1 MNVAAVQW
9 VIVSGGFH
17 HEGGMDRANA
27 ALAIHLAE
35 RGARVH
41 LVTHRV
47 DAPLCDHP
55 RISSAIVPRYGGLYF
70 TSDLTLDRRARQ
82 VAGDLQRSGSRVFV
96 IANGGNCAIGDV
108 NWVHSVHHA
117 WPCRDEAAPTW
128 FRLKNRTYKA
138 WARRRERRSIRAARV
153 VIANSERTRADL
165 VDCLGVS
172 EAAVQTVYL
181 GSSPDWVPPDAA
193 TRERARRAWCRDPAL
208 PLVAFIGALGH
219 DVNKG
224 IDRLL
229 PAWRQLCEVGWRGEL
244 VIAGGGATSVWERLA
259 RAASLPVRFAGHTAS
274 TGELLAAA
282 DLLVSPVRY
291 EAYGLAVHEAVCR
304 GVPVVVS
311 ATAGVTERLS
321 ADLAGL
327 ILKDPDSVEELVARI
342 RAWAADPDGWRERTL
357 RAGATLRTFSEDDMA
372 ARIVSLCPSA

>member
-1 MNVAAVQW
+1 
-9 VIVSGGFH
+9 
-17 HEGGMDRANA
+17 MDRANA

-55 RISSAIVPRYGGLYF
+55 RIATAVVPRYGGLYF

-82 VAGDLQRSGSRVFV
+82 VAGRLRRTGSRVLV

-108 NWVHSVHHA
+108 NWVHCVHHA
-117 WPCRDEAAPTW
+117 WPCRHDGATVW
-128 FRLKNRTYKA
+128 FRVKNRAYKA
-138 WARRRERRSIRAARV
+138 WARRRERKSIRAARV
-153 VIANSERTRADL
+153 VIANSERTCAD
-165 VDCLGVS
+165 VISRLGVAP
-172 EAAVQTVYL
+172 EAAHTVYL
-181 GSSPDWVPPDAA
+181 GSSPRWVPPDPAE
-193 TRERARRAWCRDPAL
+193 RQRARQAWCRDPAL
-208 PLVAFIGALGH
+208 PLLVFIGALGH

-229 PAWRQLCEVGWRGEL
+229 PAWHRLCGDGWRGEL
-244 VIAGGGATSVWERLA
+244 VIVGAGPTTRWQRLA
-259 RAASLPVRFAGHTAS
+259 AGAACPVRFAGYTS
-274 TGELLAAA
+274 RTGELLAAA

-311 ATAGVTERLS
+311 GTAGVSERLPP
-321 ADLAGL
+321 DVAGL
-327 ILKDPDSVEELVARI
+327 FLQDPDSVEELVARI
-342 RAWAADPDGWRERTL
+342 RAWAADPDGWRERTQ
-357 RAGATLRTFSEDDMA
+357 RAGAALRRFSEDDMA
-372 ARIVSLCPSA
+372 ARIVSLCVSV